1 MKNYLKQFQK
11 YEKELAAIAEELST
25 LPMGHLGIKA
35 TTLYHIVGENHISIT
50 KDQQLITQLA
60 RKKYLQLRKKQLL
73 NNLNPKKPFDTRSA
87 TELIASMATAYQ
99 KIPTQYFFHPSV
111 QVWLNKKHKQNSI
124 NPDQAKFTLG
134 VISFRSLAERTI
146 AETLNHYN
154 MPYKY
159 DTVVD
164 LVDGKISPDFIIKNP
179 FNGNTYIW
187 EHFGAF
193 NQEHYADSMNNK
205 LDRYEKSGFI
215 SNDNLIVSFEHHIR
229 DTKRIH
235 RLIEEI
241 IL

>member
-1 MKNYLKQFQK
+1 MNNYLKQFKK
-11 YEKELAAIAEELST
+11 YKKELTAITEELST
-25 LPMGHLGIKA
+25 SPAGHLGLKG
-35 TTLYHIVGENHISIT
+35 TTFYHVTGKNHTSIAYNP
-50 KDQQLITQLA
+50 QFITQLA
-60 RKKYLQLRKKQLL
+60 RKKYLQLREKQLL
-73 NNLNPKKPFDTRSA
+73 NNLNPKKPFDTRSS

-99 KIPTQYFFHPSV
+99 KIPIHYFFHPSV

-134 VISFRSLAERTI
+134 DISFRSLAERTI

-179 FNGNTYIW
+179 FNGRLYIW

-215 SNDNLIVSFEHHIR
+215 TNDNLIISFEHHIR